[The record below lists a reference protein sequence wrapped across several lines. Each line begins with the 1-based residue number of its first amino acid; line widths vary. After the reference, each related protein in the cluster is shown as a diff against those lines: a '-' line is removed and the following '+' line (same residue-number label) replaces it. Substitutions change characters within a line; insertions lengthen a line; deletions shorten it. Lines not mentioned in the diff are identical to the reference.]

1 LSLEKYLSNMQRVV
15 KEINTTKG
23 TEGMRTN
30 RAIGAVAV
38 SGMAVFL
45 FWSGIPV
52 LGQEAVPPVRDP
64 QSAMEEIDRKIEA
77 LQQQKEAL
85 QRQAEQ
91 QEVLLDLQNQARDRR
106 DEMGGELNEIANA
119 EETTCP
125 AAKAQ
130 REARKQHLETQ
141 TKAIADILAAKDSA
155 ALPNV
160 REILA
165 QMADRDMEW
174 DIVIAPR
181 YDTAVMLA
189 ELEAQATSEE
199 GTDAQRK
206 LMDRIRALCKENAA
220 AREAQFKAAK
230 ATASNAREIE
240 KLVQQF
246 RSGH

>member
-1 LSLEKYLSNMQRVV
+1 
-15 KEINTTKG
+15 
-23 TEGMRTN
+23 MRTN
-30 RAIGAVAV
+30 RAIGTVTV
-38 SGMAVFL
+38 SGIAAFL
-45 FWSGIPV
+45 LWSGLPV
-52 LGQEAVPPVRDP
+52 LGQEGVPPVRDP
-64 QSAMEEIDRKIEA
+64 QSAMQEIDRKIEE

-91 QEVLLDLQNQARDRR
+91 QEVLSDLQNQARDRR
-106 DEMGGELNEIANA
+106 DEMGGELTEIANA

-125 AAKAQ
+125 AVKAQ

-141 TKAIADILAAKDSA
+141 LKAIADVLAAKDSA
-155 ALPNV
+155 ALPKV

-165 QMADRDMEW
+165 QMSDRDMEW

-181 YDTAVMLA
+181 HDTAVMLA
-189 ELEAQATSEE
+189 ELETQATSEE

-206 LMDRIRALCKENAA
+206 LLDRIRALCKENAA

-230 ATASNAREIE
+230 STASNAREIE
-240 KLVQQF
+240 KLVEQF

>member
-1 LSLEKYLSNMQRVV
+1 M
-15 KEINTTKG
+15 I
-23 TEGMRTN
+23 TN
-30 RAIGAVAV
+30 RAIRAVTV
-38 SGMAVFL
+38 SGIAVFL
-45 FWSGIPV
+45 LGNGIPV
-52 LGQEAVPPVRDP
+52 WGQEAVSPVRDP
-64 QSAMEEIDRKIEA
+64 QSTMEEIDRKIGE
-77 LQQQKEAL
+77 LQQQKETL

-91 QEVLLDLQNQARDRR
+91 LEVLSDLQNQARDRR

-130 REARKQHLETQ
+130 REARKLHLETQ
-141 TKAIADILAAKDSA
+141 TKAISDILAAKDSA
-155 ALPNV
+155 AMPKV

-165 QMADRDMEW
+165 QMADRDLEW

-181 YDTAVMLA
+181 HDTAVMLA
-189 ELEAQATSEE
+189 ELETQATSEE

-206 LMDRIRALCKENAA
+206 LLDRIRALCKENAA
-220 AREAQFKAAK
+220 AREAQLKAAK

-240 KLVQQF
+240 KLVEQF

>member
-1 LSLEKYLSNMQRVV
+1 
-15 KEINTTKG
+15 
-23 TEGMRTN
+23 MRTN
-30 RAIGAVAV
+30 RAIRTVTV
-38 SGMAVFL
+38 SGIAVFL
-45 FWSGIPV
+45 LWNGIPV
-52 LGQEAVPPVRDP
+52 WGQEAVPQARDP
-64 QSAMEEIDRKIEA
+64 QSAMEEIDRKIGE
-77 LQQQKEAL
+77 LQQQKETL

-91 QEVLLDLQNQARDRR
+91 LEVLSDLQNQARDRR

-130 REARKQHLETQ
+130 REARKLHLETQ
-141 TKAIADILAAKDSA
+141 VKAIADILAAKDSA
-155 ALPNV
+155 ALPKV

-181 YDTAVMLA
+181 HDTAVMLA
-189 ELEAQATSEE
+189 ELENQATSDE

-206 LMDRIRALCKENAA
+206 LLERIRALCKENAA

-240 KLVQQF
+240 KLVEQF

>member
-1 LSLEKYLSNMQRVV
+1 
-15 KEINTTKG
+15 
-23 TEGMRTN
+23 MRTN
-30 RAIGAVAV
+30 RAIRAVTV
-38 SGMAVFL
+38 SGIAVFL
-45 FWSGIPV
+45 LCNGIPV
-52 LGQEAVPPVRDP
+52 WGQESVPQARDP
-64 QSAMEEIDRKIEA
+64 QSAMEEIDRKIGE
-77 LQQQKEAL
+77 LQQQKESL

-91 QEVLLDLQNQARDRR
+91 LEVLSDLQNQARDRR
-106 DEMGGELNEIANA
+106 DEMGGELTEIANA

-130 REARKQHLETQ
+130 REARKLHLEIQ
-141 TKAIADILAAKDSA
+141 SKAISDILAAKDSA
-155 ALPNV
+155 ALPKV

-165 QMADRDMEW
+165 QMADRDLEW

-181 YDTAVMLA
+181 HDTAVMLA
-189 ELEAQATSEE
+189 ERESQASSEE

-206 LMDRIRALCKENAA
+206 LLDRIRALCKENMV

-240 KLVQQF
+240 KLVEQF

>member
-1 LSLEKYLSNMQRVV
+1 M
-15 KEINTTKG
+15 I
-23 TEGMRTN
+23 TN
-30 RAIGAVAV
+30 RAIRAVTV
-38 SGMAVFL
+38 SGIAVFL
-45 FWSGIPV
+45 LWNGVPV
-52 LGQEAVPPVRDP
+52 WGQEAVSPVRDP
-64 QSAMEEIDRKIEA
+64 QSAMEEIDRKIGE
-77 LQQQKEAL
+77 LQQQKETL

-91 QEVLLDLQNQARDRR
+91 LEVLSDLQNQARDRR

-130 REARKQHLETQ
+130 REARKLHLETQ
-141 TKAIADILAAKDSA
+141 TKAISDILAAKDSA
-155 ALPNV
+155 AMPKV

-165 QMADRDMEW
+165 QMADRDLEW

-181 YDTAVMLA
+181 HDTAVMLA
-189 ELEAQATSEE
+189 ELETQATSEE

-206 LMDRIRALCKENAA
+206 LLDRIRALCKENAA
-220 AREAQFKAAK
+220 AREAQLKAAK

-240 KLVQQF
+240 KLVEQF

>member
-1 LSLEKYLSNMQRVV
+1 
-15 KEINTTKG
+15 
-23 TEGMRTN
+23 MRTN
-30 RAIGAVAV
+30 RAIRAATV
-38 SGMAVFL
+38 SGIAVFFL
-45 FWSGIPV
+45 CNGVPV
-52 LGQEAVPPVRDP
+52 WGQEAVPQARDP
-64 QSAMEEIDRKIEA
+64 QATMQDIDRKIEE

-91 QEVLLDLQNQARDRR
+91 LEVLSDLQNQARDRR

-130 REARKQHLETQ
+130 REARKLHLETQ
-141 TKAIADILAAKDSA
+141 SKEISDILAAKDSA
-155 ALPNV
+155 ALPKV

-165 QMADRDMEW
+165 QMADRDLEW

-181 YDTAVMLA
+181 HDTAVMLA
-189 ELEAQATSEE
+189 ELETQASSEE

-206 LMDRIRALCKENAA
+206 LLDRIRALCKENMV

-240 KLVQQF
+240 KLVEQF
-246 RSGH
+246 RSGR

>member
-1 LSLEKYLSNMQRVV
+1 M
-15 KEINTTKG
+15 
-23 TEGMRTN
+23 N
-30 RAIGAVAV
+30 RAIRTATA
-38 SGMAVFL
+38 SGIAVFL
-45 FWSGIPV
+45 LWNGIPV
-52 LGQEAVPPVRDP
+52 WGQEAVPQARDP
-64 QSAMEEIDRKIEA
+64 QSAMQEIDRKIGE
-77 LQQQKEAL
+77 LQQQKDAL

-91 QEVLLDLQNQARDRR
+91 QEVLSDLQNQARDRR

-130 REARKQHLETQ
+130 REARKLHLETQ
-141 TKAIADILAAKDSA
+141 SKAISDILAAKDSA
-155 ALPNV
+155 ALPKV

-165 QMADRDMEW
+165 QMADRDLEW

-181 YDTAVMLA
+181 HDTTVMLA
-189 ELEAQATSEE
+189 ELETQATSEE

-206 LMDRIRALCKENAA
+206 LLDRIRALCKENAA

-230 ATASNAREIE
+230 ATASNVREIE
-240 KLVQQF
+240 KLVEQF

>member
-1 LSLEKYLSNMQRVV
+1 
-15 KEINTTKG
+15 
-23 TEGMRTN
+23 MRTN
-30 RAIGAVAV
+30 RSIRAVTV
-38 SGMAVFL
+38 SGIAVFL
-45 FWSGIPV
+45 LCNGVPV
-52 LGQEAVPPVRDP
+52 WGVEAVPQARDP
-64 QSAMEEIDRKIEA
+64 QSAMQEIDRKIEE
-77 LQQQKEAL
+77 LQQQKDAL

-91 QEVLLDLQNQARDRR
+91 QEVLSDLQNDARDRR
-106 DEMGGELNEIANA
+106 DEMAGEVNEIANA

-141 TKAIADILAAKDSA
+141 LKAIADILAAKDGA
-155 ALPNV
+155 ALPKV

-181 YDTAVMLA
+181 HDTAVMLA
-189 ELEAQATSEE
+189 ELETQATSDE

-206 LMDRIRALCKENAA
+206 LLDRIRALCKENMV

-230 ATASNAREIE
+230 ATASNARDIE
-240 KLVQQF
+240 KLVEQF

>member
-1 LSLEKYLSNMQRVV
+1 
-15 KEINTTKG
+15 
-23 TEGMRTN
+23 MRTN
-30 RAIGAVAV
+30 RIVRTATA
-38 SGMAVFL
+38 SGIAVFL
-45 FWSGIPV
+45 LCNGVPV
-52 LGQEAVPPVRDP
+52 WGQATVPPAQDP
-64 QSAMEEIDRKIEA
+64 QSAMQEIDRKIEE
-77 LQQQKEAL
+77 LQQQKDAL

-91 QEVLLDLQNQARDRR
+91 QEVLSDLQNEARDRR
-106 DEMGGELNEIANA
+106 DEMAGEVNEIANA

-141 TKAIADILAAKDSA
+141 LKAIADILAAKDSA
-155 ALPNV
+155 ALPKV

-181 YDTAVMLA
+181 HDTAVMLA
-189 ELEAQATSEE
+189 ELETQATSDE

-206 LMDRIRALCKENAA
+206 LLDRIRALCKENMV
-220 AREAQFKAAK
+220 ARESQFKAAK

-240 KLVQQF
+240 KLVEQF
-246 RSGH
+246 HSGR

>member
-1 LSLEKYLSNMQRVV
+1 MKRVEKKSQKR
-15 KEINTTKG
+15 KE
-23 TEGMRTN
+23 TEGMITN
-30 RAIGAVAV
+30 RAIRAVTV
-38 SGMAVFL
+38 SGIAVFL
-45 FWSGIPV
+45 LWNGVPV
-52 LGQEAVPPVRDP
+52 WGQEAVSPVRDP
-64 QSAMEEIDRKIEA
+64 QSAMEEIDRKIGE
-77 LQQQKEAL
+77 LQQQKETL

-91 QEVLLDLQNQARDRR
+91 LEVLSDLQNQARDRR

-130 REARKQHLETQ
+130 REARKLHLETQ
-141 TKAIADILAAKDSA
+141 TKAISDILAAKDSA
-155 ALPNV
+155 AMPKV

-165 QMADRDMEW
+165 QMADRDLEW

-181 YDTAVMLA
+181 HDTAVMLA
-189 ELEAQATSEE
+189 ELETQATSEE

-206 LMDRIRALCKENAA
+206 LLDRIRALCKENAA
-220 AREAQFKAAK
+220 AREAQLKAAK

-240 KLVQQF
+240 KLVEQF

>member
-1 LSLEKYLSNMQRVV
+1 
-15 KEINTTKG
+15 
-23 TEGMRTN
+23 MRTN
-30 RAIGAVAV
+30 RAIIAVKV
-38 SGMAVFL
+38 SGIAVFL
-45 FWSGIPV
+45 LWNGVPV
-52 LGQEAVPPVRDP
+52 WGQEPVPQARDP
-64 QSAMEEIDRKIEA
+64 QAAMQDIDRKIEE
-77 LQQQKEAL
+77 LQQQKDAL

-91 QEVLLDLQNQARDRR
+91 LEVLSDLQNEARDRR
-106 DEMGGELNEIANA
+106 DEMAGEVNEIANA

-141 TKAIADILAAKDSA
+141 LKAIADILAAKDSA
-155 ALPNV
+155 ALPKV

-174 DIVIAPR
+174 DIVLSPR
-181 YDTAVMLA
+181 HDTAVMLA
-189 ELEAQATSEE
+189 ELENQATSDE

-206 LMDRIRALCKENAA
+206 LLDRIRALCKENTA

-230 ATASNAREIE
+230 ATASNARDIE
-240 KLVQQF
+240 KLVEQF